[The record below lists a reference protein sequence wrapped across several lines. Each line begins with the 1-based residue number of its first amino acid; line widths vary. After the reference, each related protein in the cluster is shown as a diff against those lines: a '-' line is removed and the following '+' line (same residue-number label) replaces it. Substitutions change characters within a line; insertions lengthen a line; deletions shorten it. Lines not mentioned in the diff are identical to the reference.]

1 VDGVL
6 QPVPVAMD
14 LRRDGLLG
22 GVSHNITARR
32 SESWPLVPT
41 EDLGPKEDLNDG
53 LELHPPWT

>member
-1 VDGVL
+1 
-6 QPVPVAMD
+6 MD

-22 GVSHNITARR
+22 GVNHSITARR

-41 EDLGPKEDLNDG
+41 EDLGPKEDLSDG